1 MMTGNSR
8 KELVYLALG
17 FLLAGVVAAA
27 IVWWGSNGGWAEMH
41 DVVRQ
46 IQ

>member
-1 MMTGNSR
+1 MTGNNR
-8 KELVYLALG
+8 NEWVYLALG
-17 FLLAGVVAAA
+17 FIFAGVVTAA
-27 IVWWGSNGGWAEMH
+27 IVWWGSNGGWAKML